1 MSLRMT
7 ATGVTQIG
15 PGIWEFEMPPHQVR
29 HFGNTNHAIGSQSV
43 LMFHSCSYDAERRQL
58 HFDLEDV
65 APINVGTTAKAIGI
79 AVSAGDTKSTAHPTN
94 TEASPVPTAL
104 GPGDRDFLQLA
115 KRELSTAT
123 AQAAEKLLLGVRE
136 KCAGNLKRGKSRNFS
151 DTPDN
156 FWYVIIQPRVDELS
170 ITVRGP
176 VQRFSGLTGIEVK
189 DDRGNTRFKVRGEGD
204 VADALKLIFRA
215 IRKQ

>member
-7 ATGVTQIG
+7 ATGVTEIS
-15 PGIWEFEMPPHQVR
+15 PGIWVLEMQPHQVR
-29 HFGNTNHAIGSQSV
+29 HFGNTNHAIGPQSV
-43 LMFHSCSYDAERRQL
+43 LMFRAYTYDAEQQEL
-58 HFDLEDV
+58 HFDFEDV

-79 AVSAGDTKSTAHPTN
+79 AVSAGNTKSTTHPSVSSAT
-94 TEASPVPTAL
+94 PTAL
-104 GPGDRDFLQLA
+104 GPGDREFLQMA
-115 KRELSTAT
+115 KHDLTPAT
-123 AQAAEKLLLGVRE
+123 AYAAEKLLLGVRE
-136 KCAGNLKRGKSRNFS
+136 KFAGNLKRGKARNFS
-151 DTPDN
+151 ETPDN

-176 VQRFSGLTGIEVK
+176 VDHFSGLTGIEVK
-189 DDRGNTRFKVRGEGD
+189 DDRGNTRFKVRGEDD

>member
-1 MSLRMT
+1 MT
-7 ATGVTQIG
+7 ATGVTEIG
-15 PGIWEFEMPPHQVR
+15 PGIWELEMPPHQVR
-29 HFGNTNHAIGSQSV
+29 HFGSTNHAIGPQSV
-43 LMFHSCSYDAERRQL
+43 LMFRSCAYDAEQRQL
-58 HFDLEDV
+58 HFNLEDV

-79 AVSAGDTKSTAHPTN
+79 AVGEGDQGLATLPA
-94 TEASPVPTAL
+94 ECSPEPTAL
-104 GPGDRDFLQLA
+104 GPGDREFLRLA
-115 KRELSTAT
+115 RHELSAGTAR
-123 AQAAEKLLLGVRE
+123 AAEKLLLGVRE
-136 KCAGNLKRGKSRNFS
+136 KFAGNLKRGKLRNFS
-151 DTPDN
+151 ETPDN

-176 VQRFSGLTGIEVK
+176 VDRFAGLTGLGVK

>member
-1 MSLRMT
+1 MPLRMT
-7 ATGVTQIG
+7 ASGVTEIG
-15 PGIWEFEMPPHQVR
+15 PGIWELEMPPHQVR
-29 HFGNTNHAIGSQSV
+29 HFGSTSHAIGSQSV
-43 LMFHSCSYDAERRQL
+43 LMFRSCSYDAEQQQL

-65 APINVGTTAKAIGI
+65 TPINVGTTAKAIGI
-79 AVSAGDTKSTAHPTN
+79 AVSAGNAKPTMRAA
-94 TEASPVPTAL
+94 ESSPAPAAL
-104 GPGDRDFLQLA
+104 GPGDREFLQLA

-123 AQAAEKLLLGVRE
+123 ARAAEKLLLGVRE
-136 KCAGNLKRGKSRNFS
+136 KSAGNLKRGQARNFS
-151 DTPDN
+151 ETPDN
-156 FWYVIIQPRVDELS
+156 FWYVIVQPRVDELS

-176 VQRFSGLTGIEVK
+176 VDRFAGLTGIEVK